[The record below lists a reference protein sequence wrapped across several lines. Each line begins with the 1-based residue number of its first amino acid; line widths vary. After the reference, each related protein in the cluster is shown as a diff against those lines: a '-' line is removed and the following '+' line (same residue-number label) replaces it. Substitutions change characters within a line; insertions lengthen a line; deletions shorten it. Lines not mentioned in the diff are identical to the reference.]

1 MGSRTGSGIPR
12 KLTKTSL
19 KIFSISS
26 VSEGLKIRRAFGLV
40 PSRGVWLD
48 SKPSGRNQFEEGT
61 MNRFTVGLVSVAA
74 VVSYL
79 IWTGVSETMV
89 YYLTPVELMEKVE
102 SDRTFYEVGVKVS
115 GQVLPGTYQRVD
127 GELLHTFVV
136 RDLAD
141 ESVTFPVEFRDA
153 LPDTFTDDAEVVLEG
168 SLRGDGVFE
177 AETLLTKCGS
187 RYEAAPEDLAG

>member
-1 MGSRTGSGIPR
+1 
-12 KLTKTSL
+12 
-19 KIFSISS
+19 
-26 VSEGLKIRRAFGLV
+26 
-40 PSRGVWLD
+40 
-48 SKPSGRNQFEEGT
+48 
-61 MNRFTVGLVSVAA
+61 MNKHSHFMVGLVSVAA

-89 YYLTPVELMEKVE
+89 YYLTPVELMAKVK
-102 SDRTFYEVGVKVS
+102 DDPTFHEVGVKVS
-115 GQVLPGTYQRVD
+115 GKVLPGTYKRVD
-127 GELLHTFVV
+127 GELLHTFMV

-153 LPDTFTDDAEVVLEG
+153 LPDTFTDDTEVVLEG
-168 SLRGDGVFE
+168 RFRGDRVFE